1 MKSKVFKRI
10 LSAILS
16 IQMICAFTPAIVLNA
31 NAEELQMYLN
41 EDFTSENNKWTGK
54 TENMGILTDEET
66 CRGSSSR
73 SCRPSRRPFQTR
85 RAGRRRRRRSPP
97 PPGGGQGGD
106 HLSEGTV
113 GTAPAQVL

>member
-41 EDFTSENNKWTGK
+41 EDFTSENNKWT
-54 TENMGILTDEET
+54 NLNR
-66 CRGSSSR
+66 RGNSVYALYSSR
-73 SCRPSRRPFQTR
+73 HRTKDYTK
-85 RAGRRRRRRSPP
+85 G
-97 PPGGGQGGD
+97 
-106 HLSEGTV
+106 
-113 GTAPAQVL
+113 

>member
-54 TENMGILTDEET
+54 TENMGILTDEEIPYMRYT
-66 CRGSSSR
+66 AADTEQKITRKVDNTISGGSVYV
-73 SCRPSRRPFQTR
+73 
-85 RAGRRRRRRSPP
+85 A
-97 PPGGGQGGD
+97 
-106 HLSEGTV
+106 
-113 GTAPAQVL
+113 

>member
-41 EDFTSENNKWTGK
+41 EDFTSENNRKYG
-54 TENMGILTDEET
+54 NLNR
-66 CRGSSSR
+66 RGNSVYALYSSR
-73 SCRPSRRPFQTR
+73 HRTKDYTK
-85 RAGRRRRRRSPP
+85 G
-97 PPGGGQGGD
+97 
-106 HLSEGTV
+106 
-113 GTAPAQVL
+113 

>member
-54 TENMGILTDEET
+54 TYGNLKR
-66 CRGSSSR
+66 RGNSVYALYSSR
-73 SCRPSRRPFQTR
+73 HRTKDYTK
-85 RAGRRRRRRSPP
+85 G
-97 PPGGGQGGD
+97 
-106 HLSEGTV
+106 
-113 GTAPAQVL
+113 

>member
-41 EDFTSENNKWTGK
+41 EDFTSENNK
-54 TENMGILTDEET
+54 
-66 CRGSSSR
+66 
-73 SCRPSRRPFQTR
+73 
-85 RAGRRRRRRSPP
+85 
-97 PPGGGQGGD
+97 
-106 HLSEGTV
+106 
-113 GTAPAQVL
+113 